1 MKEIKKIVLAYSGGL
16 DTSIAVRWLLEH
28 KAEEVVAVSIDLGQ
42 NEDLEAAKQKALKVG
57 ASQAFI
63 IDARKEFVE
72 DFIFP
77 SLQANA
83 KYEFDYPLATAIGRP
98 LIAKCLNDIAV
109 QTQADAVAHGC
120 TAKGNDQ
127 VRFEVSWL
135 ALNPQLKVIAPAR
148 EWGELCNRNLA
159 IDNAAKH
166 NIPVNSTKKSL
177 YSIDLNL
184 WGRSVECG
192 ILEDPWV
199 EPPEDAYSLTKSL
212 IEAPNTPEYLEIGF
226 EKGIPISLNNERLD
240 GISLIEKLNIIAGE
254 HGIGRLDQVEN
265 RLVGIKSREIYEA
278 PAAMVLLKA
287 HRELEYL
294 VNPKDLMHFK
304 AGLDQKYAELIY
316 NGLWFSPLREALDG
330 FNQKT
335 QQRVT
340 GTLRLKLYK
349 GNCIVV
355 GRKSEFSLYNEGLA
369 TYDAKDTFDHAS
381 AQGFIKLF
389 GLGVKSFYEVGK

>member
-159 IDNAAKH
+159 IDYAAKH